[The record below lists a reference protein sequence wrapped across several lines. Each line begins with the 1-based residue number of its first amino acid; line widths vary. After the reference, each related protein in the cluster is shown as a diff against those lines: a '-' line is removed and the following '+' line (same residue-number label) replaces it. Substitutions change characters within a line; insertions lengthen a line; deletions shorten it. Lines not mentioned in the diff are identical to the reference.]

1 MLDLSDNE
9 TQRMIYITIM
19 FGFAYLLA
27 FVLYFGIT
35 KKPKEKTKRRN

>member
-1 MLDLSDNE
+1 MIDISDRE
-9 TQRMIYITIM
+9 VQRMIYMSIV

-35 KKPKEKTKRRN
+35 KKSKEKTKRRN